1 MDPTAAAQRAQELL
15 QSVSSAFS
23 GRLGLSSILD
33 IVIVALLLYWLLSLI
48 AGTSAATLVRGIL
61 ILLTLGFVL
70 SNVFNLTMLQFLL
83 RASIPALI
91 FAIPVLFAPEL
102 RRALEQLGRA
112 GSLIPRT
119 TVVSNTRLADT
130 VAAAAQQLSE
140 RRFGALLVIERSTP
154 LGDFSASGTAID
166 ALLST
171 EMLLNIFWPNSPL
184 HDGAVII
191 HGDR

>member
-1 MDPTAAAQRAQELL
+1 MDISGPIQRVLELL
-15 QSVSSAFS
+15 ASVSSS
-23 GRLGLSSILD
+23 LVGRFGISSLVD
-33 IVIVALLLYWLLSLI
+33 IAIVAVLLYWLLTLI

-61 ILLTLGFVL
+61 TLLALGFIL
-70 SNVFNLTMLQFLL
+70 SNLFNLTMLQFLL

-119 TVVSNTRLADT
+119 NVISSNTRLADT
-130 VAAAAQQLSE
+130 VAAAAQQLAE

-154 LGDFSASGTAID
+154 LGDY
-166 ALLST
+166 
-171 EMLLNIFWPNSPL
+171 
-184 HDGAVII
+184 
-191 HGDR
+191 

>member
-1 MDPTAAAQRAQELL
+1 
-15 QSVSSAFS
+15 
-23 GRLGLSSILD
+23 
-33 IVIVALLLYWLLSLI
+33 LLLYWLLSLI
-48 AGTSAATLVRGIL
+48 AGTTAATLVRGIL
-61 ILLTLGFVL
+61 TLLALGFFL

-119 TVVSNTRLADT
+119 TVISTNTRLADT
-130 VAAAAQQLSE
+130 VAAASQQLAE

-154 LGDFSASGTAID
+154 LGEYASKGVAMD

-171 EMLLNIFWPNSPL
+171 EPL
-184 HDGAVII
+184 
-191 HGDR
+191 